1 LITLLVTIPLLD
13 VLDAATKSGLSA
25 GKNPMGLAA
34 SILYISCVIHGCDI
48 GQTIFAQTA
57 GVTEVTIRKISK
69 DLRNHL
75 DLS

>member
-1 LITLLVTIPLLD
+1 MIQYKAGERKQTFIYLNQCLI
-13 VLDAATKSGLSA
+13 
-25 GKNPMGLAA
+25 N
-34 SILYISCVIHGCDI
+34 GCDI

-57 GVTEVTIRKISK
+57 GVTEVTIRNISK